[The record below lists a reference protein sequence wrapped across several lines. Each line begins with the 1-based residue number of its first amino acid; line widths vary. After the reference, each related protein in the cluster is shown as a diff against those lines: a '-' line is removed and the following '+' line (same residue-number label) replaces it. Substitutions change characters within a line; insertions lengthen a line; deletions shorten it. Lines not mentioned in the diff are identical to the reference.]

1 MQDDKMKVGWKFDE
15 SQTDVKQKFDE
26 SSTNVEQMKV
36 GRHRYDGGIT
46 TRNVATMATM
56 LLLL

>member
-1 MQDDKMKVGWKFDE
+1 MKVGWKFDE